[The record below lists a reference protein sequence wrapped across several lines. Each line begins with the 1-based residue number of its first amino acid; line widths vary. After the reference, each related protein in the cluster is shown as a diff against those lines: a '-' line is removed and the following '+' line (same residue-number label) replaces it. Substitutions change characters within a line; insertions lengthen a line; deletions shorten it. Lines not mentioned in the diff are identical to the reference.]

1 MASGAQEQA
10 PALPV
15 KQHRGSISR
24 SSSLS
29 ADCVLARLGLQ
40 HQDEDLDVFMEPSEC
55 QAQQCPIH
63 HGFDPSR
70 HQVKLFSDDTPP
82 TVPKK
87 RLTRSMSLPVNAAP
101 HLTPQATLPKH
112 SVNFGNPLYTLA
124 PITSEEVDETEA
136 IQRGHVS
143 ARSLS
148 EMTFDTPDSHLL
160 VHFSHFR
167 DQRLVSQRLQH
178 HQRLFLTRVAQ
189 SLLADVLMGES
200 SGPCRPQDFFL
211 SRGSDPKQLG
221 DCVYYSLHSPKFPGR
236 ELALRVQKKTAVVP
250 ARRLQPSHVNV
261 QDVIAV
267 FQHDDVKPGC
277 ATAGQPHGGSSDTD
291 PGKVKEVTV
300 KGLLEEGHRLSV
312 ERDLP
317 DLTLEDFIQEG
328 GEGLLHDR
336 RVCVLLLQIIVG
348 CQHLQYIGS
357 SPDLRPQEIYLTWP
371 RTVAKGNVG
380 VAGETLGRESR
391 VDMSIQMLWRT
402 RGSPRV
408 ILSSQPAPHTN
419 TQMRRL
425 IHYCLFQEEGPTTG
439 SPYQRGLLHLL
450 SLLQGESGGPPM
462 ADMAAL
468 LQVLL
473 WGPRAPLLHHRS
485 SSTAHNWLMVK
496 HALLVMKLAE
506 RGLSQDQSVV
516 DWEDYL
522 CLQYISSTDPGS
534 VSDASHHLSIALTE
548 DRKET
553 SLGL

>member
-40 HQDEDLDVFMEPSEC
+40 HQDEDLDVFMELSGR
-55 QAQQCPIH
+55 QDQQCPIH
-63 HGFDPSR
+63 HGLDPSR
-70 HQVKLFSDDTPP
+70 HQMKLFSGDTPP
-82 TVPKK
+82 PVPKK

-101 HLTPQATLPKH
+101 HLTPQATLRKH
-112 SVNFGNPLYTLA
+112 SVNFGNPRYTLA

-160 VHFSHFR
+160 VHFSHFS

-211 SRGSDPKQLG
+211 SRGSDPKQLS

-236 ELALRVQKKTAVVP
+236 ELALRVQKKSAVVP
-250 ARRLQPSHVNV
+250 ARLQPSHVNV

-277 ATAGQPHGGSSDTD
+277 ATAGQPHGGSSDTN

-300 KGLLEEGHRLSV
+300 EGLLEEGHCLSV

-328 GEGLLHDR
+328 GE
-336 RVCVLLLQIIVG
+336 
-348 CQHLQYIGS
+348 
-357 SPDLRPQEIYLTWP
+357 
-371 RTVAKGNVG
+371 
-380 VAGETLGRESR
+380 
-391 VDMSIQMLWRT
+391 
-402 RGSPRV
+402 
-408 ILSSQPAPHTN
+408 
-419 TQMRRL
+419 
-425 IHYCLFQEEGPTTG
+425 
-439 SPYQRGLLHLL
+439 
-450 SLLQGESGGPPM
+450 GESGGPPM

-485 SSTAHNWLMVK
+485 SSTTHNWLMVK
-496 HALLVMKLAE
+496 QALLVMKLAE
-506 RGLSQDQSVV
+506 RGLTQDQSVV

-522 CLQYISSTDPGS
+522 CLQYISSTDPGFF
-534 VSDASHHLSIALTE
+534 IQFQ
-548 DRKET
+548 
-553 SLGL
+553 